1 MSETIRLLVVALSVN
16 LFVAVL
22 AKALRWLTTSGSI
35 AAFVLGFF
43 VYRYIGGGGWVLL
56 ILFFVTATILGKIS
70 KARSRAISE
79 GIQKKGGTRD
89 WAQVMANGALAGT
102 AALYHGM
109 GGGRLALV
117 MFGAAVAAS
126 TADTWA
132 GEAGILSNRPPLS
145 IRTFRPVPPGMSGGV
160 TWLGTA
166 SSLLGSMMIALAWY
180 AAFADFQDQAW
191 IFLASIIAVAG
202 AVGSVADSFF
212 GATIQGHY
220 FDPKRNQITE
230 HEERDGVKLE
240 LCRGIR
246 WIDNDVV
253 NFLSNVI
260 AVLVGMG
267 FSLIVL

>member
-1 MSETIRLLVVALSVN
+1 MSEGPWLYLIPFIVN
-16 LFVAVL
+16 LSVAVL
-22 AKALRWLTTSGSI
+22 ATVLRWLTVSGAVS
-35 AAFVLGFF
+35 AFLIGFF
-43 VYRYIGGGGWVLL
+43 AYRYTGAGGWVLL
-56 ILFFVTATILGKIS
+56 VLFFVTANVLGKLS
-70 KARSRAISE
+70 KALSKHIVQ

-89 WAQVMANGALAGT
+89 WAQVMANGALAGA
-102 AALYHGM
+102 AALFFGL

-117 MFGAAVAAS
+117 MYGVSIAAS

-166 SSLLGSMMIALAWY
+166 SSLLGSTMIALAWY
-180 AAFADFQDQAW
+180 ATFANYHDTSW
-191 IFLASIIAVAG
+191 LFLASIVAVSG
-202 AVGSVADSFF
+202 AIGSVADSFL
-212 GATIQGHY
+212 GATVQGHY
-220 FDPKRNQITE
+220 HDTKRNRITE

-260 AVLVGMG
+260 AVIIGMG
-267 FSLIVL
+267 LSLIVL